1 MLEITLHKTV
11 KIHSLDAKLSHLTF
25 GYKKS
30 TEVSFL
36 CFVFLNLPFTEI
48 FFHQMLED
56 VRWKKKLNTLLFF

>member
-11 KIHSLDAKLSHLTF
+11 KIHSLDAKVSHLTF

-36 CFVFLNLPFTEI
+36 FVFCFSQHTVYW
-48 FFHQMLED
+48 D
-56 VRWKKKLNTLLFF
+56 LFSPDAGRC